1 MSITRRSFLQV
12 CGGLGAIAFSGLHF
26 SLEELEAKVKTFKLS
41 NTKQTTSICCY
52 CAVGCGLIVSTRNN
66 KAINVEGNPD
76 HPTSEG
82 ALCAKGSAIFSLAD
96 QSSTKRP
103 KQPMYRAPYSDKWIP
118 ISWDEAYKRIA
129 RNVKKSRDKG
139 FMEKNDKGEVVNRV
153 MNIAHIGSAALD
165 TEEAWGIQAIQR
177 ALGLV
182 YIDHQARL

>member
-1 MSITRRSFLQV
+1 MSITRRTFLQAS
-12 CGGLGAIAFSGLHF
+12 GGLGALVFSGLSF
-26 SLEELEAKVKTFKLS
+26 SLEEVEAKAQTFKLS
-41 NTKQTTSICCY
+41 NTKQNTSICCY
-52 CAVGCGLIVSTRNN
+52 CAVGCGLIVSTRNG

-82 ALCAKGSAIFSLAD
+82 ALCAKGSAIFALAD
-96 QSSTKRP
+96 TSNTKRP

-118 ISWDEAYKRIA
+118 ISWEEAYKRIA
-129 RNVKKSRDKG
+129 RNVKATRDKG
-139 FMEKNDKGEVVNRV
+139 FIEKNEKGDVVNRV
-153 MNIAHIGSAALD
+153 MNMAHIGSAALD